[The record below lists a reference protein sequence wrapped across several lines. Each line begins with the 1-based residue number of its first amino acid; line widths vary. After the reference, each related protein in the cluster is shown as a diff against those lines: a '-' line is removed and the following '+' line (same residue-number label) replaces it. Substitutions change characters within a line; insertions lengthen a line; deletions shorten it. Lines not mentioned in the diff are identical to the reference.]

1 MNYQKLYFPLAL
13 LLLASLPVRADVMY
27 QCVDESGHK
36 SFSNIKSTEKG
47 VRCTAMDLGTPVVAP
62 VARPA
67 AAKTPTPASFP
78 KVDDNAQ
85 KSRDTDRRRI
95 LDGELSAEQK
105 NLEQARKDLAAQE
118 ESALPEERMAS
129 RQHCTPV
136 TMKDGKTG
144 QSCTTTPGGIN
155 NSKVEERL
163 QPFKDK
169 IALHERNIEAIQKE
183 IAKLR

>member
-1 MNYQKLYFPLAL
+1 MNSQKLYFPVAL
-13 LLLASLPVRADVMY
+13 LLLASMPVQADVMY

-47 VRCTAMDLGTPVVAP
+47 ARCTAMDLGAP
-62 VARPA
+62 IAAPA
-67 AAKTPTPASFP
+67 PRAPAAKTPTPATFP

-85 KSRDTDRRRI
+85 KSRDMDRRRI
-95 LDGELSAEQK
+95 LDSELAAEQK
-105 NLEQARKDLAAQE
+105 NLDQAKKDLAAQE
-118 ESALPEERMAS
+118 ESALPEERVTT
-129 RQHCTPV
+129 RQHCVPV
-136 TMKDGKTG
+136 ILKDGKTG
-144 QSCTTTPGGIN
+144 QSCTTIPGGVN
-155 NSKVEERL
+155 NGKVEERL